1 MSWICLPMGMY
12 MPALRPAHTVPE
24 GDDRLLQIR
33 SRRKIDL
40 ERLRN
45 ELLPELGPTVR
56 IPHTDYEYRA
66 YCTHQQWA
74 EAMYLAAMRIDYIKF
89 KEQSEKVYGDVQ
101 LHNCYTRMWG
111 TVFTALSTKA
121 HQADYWSTQDR
132 LSGRKSKGKG
142 KNRQAGQSRWSPEA
156 TSSTGKHWWEDA
168 EDPGPRTRR
177 SDTPLLRDL
186 IDDQFPGL
194 TKLGITPDDV
204 ERIGYSGDDEIDKVI
219 ADWDETQPG
228 NEIPI
233 TRRPNG
239 TIDHSHCTHENT
251 KNARRRCRKAANRNR

>member
-45 ELLPELGPTVR
+45 ELLPELGDTIR

-66 YCTHQQWA
+66 YCTHEQWA
-74 EAMYLAAMRIDYIKF
+74 SAMAKAAMRIDYVKF

-101 LHNCYTRMWG
+101 LHNCYTRMWA
-111 TVFTALSTKA
+111 TVFSALSTKK
-121 HQADYWSTQDR
+121 HQSDYWSWQDQA
-132 LSGRKSKGKG
+132 LGRARGGKGKG

-156 TSSTGKHWWEDA
+156 TSSTGKRWWEDA
-168 EDPGPRTRR
+168 EDPGPRSR
-177 SDTPLLRDL
+177 TPILRDL
-186 IDDQFPGL
+186 IDSQYPG
-194 TKLGITPDDV
+194 LGITSDDIQ
-204 ERIGYSGDDEIDKVI
+204 RMTGQRGYSGDPEIDEVI
-219 ADWDETQPG
+219 AEWDKQPG
-228 NEIPI
+228 NEVPV
-233 TRRPNG
+233 TRRPDG
-239 TIDHSHCTHENT
+239 SIDHSHCAHENS
-251 KNARRRCRKAANRNR
+251 KNARRRCRKAANRDN